1 MFRLDLRGAVD
12 CGRNT
17 HLILFE
23 RANNTSAI
31 NLKMDKSFFLKKN
44 QLLRWWD
51 SSSFLNWVKALT
63 MVLLL
68 KLPPRILKL

>member
-31 NLKMDKSFFLKKN
+31 NLKMNESFFFEEKSAFKMVG
-44 QLLRWWD
+44 LLFI
-51 SSSFLNWVKALT
+51 S
-63 MVLLL
+63 
-68 KLPPRILKL
+68 KLG